1 MQNAITEAMLE
12 LSRQVNPSE
21 RDRPYTPLLT
31 GRVERKVACDRL
43 LPACTTC
50 VNRGENCGGYGTKL
64 SWPIEN
70 DRRRAMVSEQHTLF
84 PAAGKQLH
92 FITTGH
98 WDMEL
103 SQRLADA
110 SPDGWLNFHH
120 SGALAN

>member
-12 LSRQVNPSE
+12 LPRQVCLSE
-21 RDRPYTPLLT
+21 RDRPNTPLLT

-50 VNRGENCGGYGTKL
+50 VNRGENCAGYGTKL
-64 SWPIEN
+64 SWPVEN
-70 DRRRAMVSEQHTLF
+70 DRRRAMVSEQHTPF

-98 WDMEL
+98 WDVEL
-103 SQRLADA
+103 SQRLADTR
-110 SPDGWLNFHH
+110 PDGWFIFHP